1 MAPMEMALT
10 LGALAA
16 GLALMGTMSFLEH
29 RPRDGLNTRLLPTTP
44 FMFAGAVIAI
54 LAVVHLLTV
63 FGVQLPR
70 R

>member
-10 LGALAA
+10 LGTLAA
-16 GLALMGTMSFLEH
+16 GLVLMGTMSFIEH
-29 RPRDGLNTRLLPTTP
+29 RPRKDLEPRLLPTTP